1 MGEKLITQMAKGRP
15 VVLEEV
21 TVKLTA
27 AQVLTLNATPVRL
40 VKANPYDI
48 IVPVAVA
55 VYKPAGTAYAGIAA
69 GEDLSIEDSGAGN
82 LLTVETTGFL
92 DQATEQ
98 YRITSAFALTNK
110 ATGKGLHLNVKML
123 AGEITTGN
131 SPLTITVA
139 FYRVELGKPVSI
151 GN

>member
-1 MGEKLITQMAKGRP
+1 MGEKLISQMAKGRP

-21 TVKLTA
+21 TVKLTP
-27 AQVLTLNATPVRL
+27 AQVLTLNATPIRL
-40 VKANPYDI
+40 VKAAAADI
-48 IVPVAVA
+48 IIPVAVTIL
-55 VYKPAGTAYAGIAA
+55 KPAGTAYGGIAA
-69 GEDLSIEDSGAGN
+69 GEDISIEDSGGGN

-92 DQATEQ
+92 DQTTEQ

-123 AGEITTGN
+123 VGEITTGD

-139 FYRVELGKPVSI
+139 FYRIELGRIPTI
-151 GN
+151 G